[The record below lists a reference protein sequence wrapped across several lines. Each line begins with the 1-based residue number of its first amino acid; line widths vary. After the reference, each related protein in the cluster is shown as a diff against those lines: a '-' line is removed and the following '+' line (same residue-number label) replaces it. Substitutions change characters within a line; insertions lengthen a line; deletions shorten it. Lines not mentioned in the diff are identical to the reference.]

1 MARVSEMMPAY
12 KTVVGSRRRCRH
24 ALRSA
29 KNTADPRMM
38 KAWCGLAVLGAAA
51 CALLAL
57 SERRARR
64 TRLMFRTKVKKEK
77 LAKYIRHHRAVWP
90 EVQEGLRRHGVRLL
104 SIHMPKDGGNELY
117 MFVEVAEGAD
127 MARDLGPGSQ
137 YRANERVRLWEE
149 TMCTYFENASW
160 EQLEELYTLTPSTST
175 NTLPPVEP

>member
-64 TRLMFRTKVKKEK
+64 TRLMFRTKVRRAGASARAAHGSAACKPITPVVSGRAAQVKKEK

-90 EVQEGLRRHGVRLL
+90 EVQEGLRRHGTR
-104 SIHMPKDGGNELY
+104 HAAPTRHGER
-117 MFVEVAEGAD
+117 ERARARARERERARER
-127 MARDLGPGSQ
+127 ARDFNRKHCP
-137 YRANERVRLWEE
+137 
-149 TMCTYFENASW
+149 
-160 EQLEELYTLTPSTST
+160 
-175 NTLPPVEP
+175 